1 MTNLYLVFL
10 TLQQAMGAMET
21 VYANMVAATDS
32 PHLINVATD
41 QVVDKNDITPA
52 EAVQVDA
59 SDRNYPVFG
68 RNAATFEKTTDS
80 GHTTAWATPLQRAT
94 DSKYVAPKPSD
105 ALMSGVVYDAVEEYD
120 PAWFPVVE
128 PI

>member
-1 MTNLYLVFL
+1 MTNLCLVFL
-10 TLQQAMGAMET
+10 TLQQAMAAMET
-21 VYANMVAATDS
+21 IYANMVAAVDS
-32 PHLINVATD
+32 PDLVNVATEE
-41 QVVDKNDITPA
+41 VVDKNDITPA

-68 RNAATFEKTTDS
+68 RNAATQQKDTES
-80 GHTTAWATPLQRAT
+80 GYTTAWATPQQRAT

-120 PAWFPVVE
+120 PAWFPMAE
-128 PI
+128 PA

>member
-1 MTNLYLVFL
+1 MSNFWLVFA

-21 VYANMVAATDS
+21 IYANMVAAVDS
-32 PHLINVATD
+32 PDLINVATD
-41 QVVDKNDITPA
+41 QVVDKDDITPD

-68 RNAATFEKTTDS
+68 RNAATTEKISTS
-80 GHTTAWATPLQRAT
+80 GYTTAWAIPQQRVT